1 MDRRRNTD
9 RRERAVGATS
19 PDLDDHTRGF
29 GDVPLSGLDRDESCR
44 RPWIAMAVAIAC
56 AIDGAAHGQS
66 PSDEAKVS
74 AWATG
79 GTSVTAQ
86 PGYGDGKPSGGAVA
100 MPYWQAPATPQA
112 VIQGGAIPPG
122 WQPQAIPYHGIGPDG
137 RPITMYLAPTYV
149 FTYQSGPPV
158 LAAAVA
164 AGGVARTVPGAP
176 ATGWNYATSGAQ
188 PVNPALPA
196 ATVARYPASPYQFP
210 NDSRALTGTPVVPPA
225 GSTVPAALPQQSV
238 AIAPTAPPAASPTQW
253 VSSTPPPAVPATP
266 PSGDWVTVVPPAVA
280 TAALAAG
287 ASTAASPV
295 TDPALAAVPT
305 PSSAGSTPA
314 QPVSSGLSA
323 PPSSVAVPHLWRVVG
338 VQDGDT
344 LTCLDETNQQ
354 QRIRLSDIDAPEI
367 GQDYGKASREALAAL
382 VFGKTVEV
390 YDQGRDE
397 SGRWIARVMVDGIDV
412 NRQMVATGN
421 AWHYAAYSTDQTLAA
436 VQAQAQ
442 SQQQGLWAVASP
454 TPPWVY
460 RQATNNT

>member
-1 MDRRRNTD
+1 M
-9 RRERAVGATS
+9 
-19 PDLDDHTRGF
+19 
-29 GDVPLSGLDRDESCR
+29 PLSGLDRDESCR

-56 AIDGAAHGQS
+56 AVDVVAHGQT

-79 GTSVTAQ
+79 GTSATAQ
-86 PGYGDGKPSGGAVA
+86 PGDGDGKPPSGAMA
-100 MPYWQAPATPQA
+100 MPYWQAPAAPQA

-149 FTYQSGPPV
+149 FTYQAGPPV

-164 AGGVARTVPGAP
+164 AGGVARTVPGTP

-210 NDSRALTGTPVVPPA
+210 SDSRALTGTPVVPPA
-225 GSTVPAALPQQSV
+225 GSAAPPPQSW
-238 AIAPTAPPAASPTQW
+238 AAAPTAPPATPQPSQW
-253 VSSTPPPAVPATP
+253 VSSAPPPAAPATP
-266 PSGDWVTVVPPAVA
+266 PSGNWVTVVPPAVA

-287 ASTAASPV
+287 ASSAGAATA
-295 TDPALAAVPT
+295 DPALAAVPPANPPT
-305 PSSAGSTPA
+305 STVGSTPA
-314 QPVSSGLSA
+314 QPVSSGLAA
-323 PPSSVAVPHLWRVVG
+323 PPSSVAAPHLWRVVG

-367 GQDYGKASREALAAL
+367 GQDYGKASREALASL

-412 NRQMVATGN
+412 NRQLVATGN
-421 AWHYAAYSTDQTLAA
+421 AWHYAAYSNDQTLAA

-442 SQQQGLWAVASP
+442 SQQQGLWATASP

-460 RQATNNT
+460 RESANST